1 MPYACIFVPDFP
13 VEAVLRAEPE
23 LRARP
28 VAVLEGKP
36 PLQKVLGVNEKARQ
50 LGIEPGM
57 SKIQVEPCTELTLRA
72 RSPLQEAAA
81 HAALLDCAQSFSPR
95 VEDTA
100 PDTVILD
107 LAGLESLFGPP
118 ARIAR
123 DLARRASDLGLEVHV
138 AAASNPDTATFAA
151 RGFSGITIIPE
162 GKEAERLG
170 SLPLDVLFPEL
181 TAAATP
187 VSPGELPAQ
196 PSQPKSPQL
205 AQRTPQK
212 TGKTPASISKE
223 ISATKTAV
231 SEAARFLE
239 TFDLWGVRNLRGLAA
254 LPDVALTQRLGQAGL
269 RLQQLARGATTR
281 TLMPVDLPLIF
292 EEAIDLDHPLV
303 LLEPLAFLLAHMLDQ
318 LSARLAARAL
328 AAQELRLQ
336 LELDTGFHFIEDI
349 PTECVE
355 ADASS
360 AQPSEARLNSV
371 HETNAKVGTAARGSL
386 PRAESRGP
394 GRAQARQKDGTSY
407 SAKPRPRFTRTLQL
421 PVPMLDPKTFLKLL
435 QLDLNANPPGAPI
448 LKIHLSA
455 EPARPRRAQSG
466 LFQPPTPEP
475 EKLELTLARIAGMVG
490 PSNVGGAE
498 LLDTHAPEA
507 FRMQRFIPVALET
520 KSKNPRPKNQKAGE
534 HLNKEKAS
542 ASLQHAG
549 TATNHVGTAALGSL
563 PRAESRGPA
572 DPQARQAPI
581 TALRIFRPPLQA
593 TVTLRNGQPTHLLC
607 QRRKEISGDIL
618 WMAGPWRSSGDWWEQ
633 DGWSR
638 DEWDIAIQLPVARV
652 QLSVGSGRL
661 LFGNKQSLFVGK
673 HSWQERSFPETTTLA
688 LYRLVHDLLN
698 ARWFVE
704 GTYD

>member
-23 LRARP
+23 LRTLP

-57 SKIQVEPCTELTLRA
+57 SKIQVEPCTELMLRV
-72 RSPLQEAAA
+72 RSSLQEAAA

-107 LAGLESLFGPP
+107 LAGLDSLFGSPT
-118 ARIAR
+118 RIAR

-138 AAASNPDTATFAA
+138 AAAFNPDTAMFAA
-151 RGFSGITIIPE
+151 RGFSGVTIIPA

-170 SLPLDVLFPEL
+170 DLPLEVLFPEL
-181 TAAATP
+181 TEAAATAF
-187 VSPGELPAQ
+187 SGELPAQ
-196 PSQPKSPQL
+196 LSQPKSPQF
-205 AQRTPQK
+205 AQKAPQK

-223 ISATKTAV
+223 ISAARTAA

-269 RLQQLARGATTR
+269 RLQQLARGATSR
-281 TLMPVDLPLIF
+281 TLVPVDLPLIF

-303 LLEPLAFLLAHMLDQ
+303 LLEPLAFLLARMLDQ
-318 LSARLAARAL
+318 LCARLASRAL

-349 PTECVE
+349 PEPEPIDEDEEESAHAQMPAPTTNRVGT
-355 ADASS
+355 DAPS
-360 AQPSEARLNSV
+360 AQPS
-371 HETNAKVGTAARGSL
+371 K
-386 PRAESRGP
+386 
-394 GRAQARQKDGTSY
+394 ARQNVGLIP
-407 SAKPRPRFTRTLQL
+407 SAKTRPLFTRTLQL

-435 QLDLNANPPGAPI
+435 QLDLNAHPPGAPI

-475 EKLELTLARIAGMVG
+475 EKLELTIARIAGMVG
-490 PSNVGGAE
+490 PNNVGGAE
-498 LLDTHAPEA
+498 LLDTRAPEA
-507 FRMQRFIPVALET
+507 FRMQRFIPAAPEI
-520 KSKNPRPKNQKAGE
+520 KSKVAKS
-534 HLNKEKAS
+534 S
-542 ASLQHAG
+542 ARKIANDEYNDRITTTHAG
-549 TATNHVGTAALGSL
+549 TAAPGSL
-563 PRAESRGPA
+563 SQAESRGPS
-572 DPQARQAPI
+572 DPQGRQNAPI

-593 TVTLRNGQPTHLLC
+593 TVTLRNGQPTHLVCL
-607 QRRKEISGDIL
+607 RRKEISGDIL

-638 DEWDIAIQLPVARV
+638 DEWDIAIQLPVART
-652 QLSVGSGRL
+652 QLSVGSGQL
-661 LFGNKQSLFVGK
+661 LFASKP
-673 HSWQERSFPETTTLA
+673 WPEQPNFA
-688 LYRLVHDLLN
+688 LYRLVHDLLT